1 MSARSADSY
10 CQWMRAARLLSLLLL
25 LQTRGRMTAQQLAN
39 ELEVSVRTIY
49 RDVESLHSAGIPL
62 YGDAGWSG
70 GYQLLDGYRTQL
82 TGLTTDEAESMFLAG
97 LPGPAAE
104 LGLGAVVTAAQ
115 LKLLAALPPD
125 LRDRAGRI
133 RERFHLDAPGWYRD
147 PDDVPHLMAVAD
159 AVWGQHRIRVRYRR
173 WEAPREVVRTLD
185 PYGVVL
191 KGGRWYLVAASNDV
205 ARTYRVS
212 EILELQPLEDKFD
225 RPKDFEL
232 SKYWQSYLDEFEARR
247 LRGEARIRVTERG
260 LKRLPDLLG
269 HAAARAAQDNVVNR
283 EGGWI
288 TTIIPI
294 EEHAHAHGDLLRLGA
309 DVVVEEPFELREM
322 ISATVRQLSTH
333 YQ

>member
-1 MSARSADSY
+1 
-10 CQWMRAARLLSLLLL
+10 
-25 LQTRGRMTAQQLAN
+25 MTAQQLAT

-70 GYQLLDGYRTQL
+70 GYQLLDGYRTHL

-115 LKLLAALPPD
+115 LKLLAALPPE

-159 AVWGQHRIRVRYRR
+159 AVWGQHRIRIRYRR

-191 KGGRWYLVAASNDV
+191 KGGRWYLVAAAEKAAAEKAV
-205 ARTYRVS
+205 AGKASEQIPRTYRVG
-212 EILELQPLEDKFD
+212 EILELQPLEEKFE

-232 SKYWQSYLDEFEARR
+232 ARYWQSYLDEFEARR
-247 LRGEARIRVTERG
+247 LKGTARIRITERG
-260 LKRLPDLLG
+260 LRRMPDLFG
-269 HAAARAAQDNVVNR
+269 HAVARAANENVIKR
-283 EGGWI
+283 EDGWV

-294 EEHAHAHGDLLRLGA
+294 EEVAHAHGDLLRIGA
-309 DVVVEEPFELREM
+309 DVVVEEPEELREM
-322 ISATVRQLSTH
+322 ISETVWRLNSH
-333 YQ
+333 YPRGDQ

>member
-1 MSARSADSY
+1 
-10 CQWMRAARLLSLLLL
+10 
-25 LQTRGRMTAQQLAN
+25 MTAQQLAN

-49 RDVESLHSAGIPL
+49 RDVESLHAAGIPL
-62 YGDAGWSG
+62 YGDAGWDG

-115 LKLLAALPPD
+115 LKLLAALPPE

-159 AVWGQHRIRVRYRR
+159 AVWRQHRIRIRYRR

-191 KGGRWYLVAASNDV
+191 KGGRWYLVAASNNTP
-205 ARTYRVS
+205 RTYRVG
-212 EILELQPLEDKFD
+212 EILELQPLEEKFE
-225 RPKDFEL
+225 RPAGFSLGD
-232 SKYWQSYLDEFEARR
+232 YWQSYLDEFEARR
-247 LRGEARIRVTERG
+247 LKGTARVRFTERG
-260 LKRLPDLLG
+260 LRRLPDLLG
-269 HAAARAAQDNVVNR
+269 HAAARFANDNVVAR
-283 EGGWI
+283 DDGWV

-294 EEHAHAHGDLLRLGA
+294 EEIAHAHGDLLRIGA
-309 DVVVEEPFELREM
+309 DVVVEEPAELREM
-322 ISATVRQLSTH
+322 ISETVRRLSTH
-333 YQ
+333 YR